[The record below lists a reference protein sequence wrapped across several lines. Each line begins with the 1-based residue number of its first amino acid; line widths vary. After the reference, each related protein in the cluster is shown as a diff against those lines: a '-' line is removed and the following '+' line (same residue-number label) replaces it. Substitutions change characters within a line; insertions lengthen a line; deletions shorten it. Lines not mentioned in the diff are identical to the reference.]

1 MYAHIGMTDLA
12 ARFYRKAGDAA
23 SEKSKNDIQMNQI
36 NGQIQMLLAN
46 LNDQGFV
53 FCVILKSMTAWYH
66 LPNIILTMVTCKAKK
81 KIYMCFR

>member
-36 NGQIQMLLAN
+36 NGQIQ
-46 LNDQGFV
+46 
-53 FCVILKSMTAWYH
+53 KH
-66 LPNIILTMVTCKAKK
+66 KLTLITQL
-81 KIYMCFR
+81 